1 MRHGLKKGNKIE
13 ITVIIATTK
22 TGGPYS
28 FKQLPA
34 SYLLTT
40 KETMSVGETRSP
52 WHTEKGKALH
62 SILAQNAEPHCT
74 PEEASNP
81 IGYQLIS
88 TL

>member
-1 MRHGLKKGNKIE
+1 MREGVNMGRHREMTVMRHGLKKGNKIE

-52 WHTEKGKALH
+52 
-62 SILAQNAEPHCT
+62 
-74 PEEASNP
+74 
-81 IGYQLIS
+81 
-88 TL
+88 